1 MLRSVNLG
9 AARRI
14 QVASASRIPFG
25 RAYASPSTPRSK
37 PSVAAVEAHD
47 YAPPAFMT
55 MPRAEPEAHKFN
67 PLPAS
72 PHLHKVPSILLPPP
86 LPADARDGNQLNAEL
101 YRPTS
106 ALDTVSLLSIC
117 AARSEFVPR
126 AYQIFQSLLLEVEK
140 RTAVMPRTQVWANVI
155 HGVAQLCKPAT
166 TIAGEKVTELW
177 RFRTLNL
184 IKMWEKMN
192 DCEPGNAALDKE
204 GILVYRAW
212 FSALVK
218 VNGQL
223 DPIIP
228 YIEDPRIGLD
238 QMISGMSRDDVARA
252 LDQLKSY
259 SAKHLLDWLDKQV
272 VEVQGLERKKRE
284 VRESDIVPEV
294 KPVLEKVKEKKRAT
308 ASTPAAEIRGS
319 TATDPHAMQAR
330 WTIDNLRSA
339 LAPINEEMT
348 AYNRQYAL
356 EKSSYAAAEADLQR
370 AAEQLA
376 SIGQQGEDMRL
387 QRNVLQGHMHRWHVA
402 LTEQLVQQIRGLT
415 DRVLAKDDG
424 DDLVHKWSASREMK
438 DKDLMVYLNVLP
450 PKRLALI
457 TILEVMRMVG
467 SGGIVDGMKALRGMI
482 AVGRAV
488 EMEHRADAI
497 RSVAGADSAIW
508 AKALDPVSNKPT
520 RANIDKLWSKIGSEV
535 EAQQLFEPGENATP
549 QEALRSVWTPPWS
562 QLAAMSVGSY
572 LIKSLIQVS
581 TVTRHATDPRT
592 GEKHSETQP
601 AFSHVYEY
609 VRGKKLGVIKVNPEV
624 AKRLGQDSV
633 RQVIHPKHL
642 PMLIEPRK
650 WVRWDDGM
658 YLDTNVEIMR
668 FKDSIEQKN
677 HIAAASEQGYLEPI
691 FHGLE
696 VLSGTP
702 WRINR
707 KVFDTVLEAWN
718 SGVGIADIP
727 AAPENC
733 DYTLP
738 EKPASAAT
746 DPGARAAYHERMKA
760 VLLQQRKDH
769 GERCKFNYNLEIAR
783 AYLNDV
789 FYIPHNMDFRGRAY
803 PIPPHL
809 SPVGDDLCRGLLTF
823 GISKPLGKTGL
834 KWLQI
839 HLANVY
845 GFDKASFEERAQFA
859 RDHEADVFD
868 SADNPLTGNRWWL
881 QAEDPWQ
888 CLATCFE
895 LAAALRSPNPETFE
909 SSIPVHQDG
918 TCNGMQH
925 YAALGGD
932 VRGAKAVNLER
943 GDRPADIYTGVA
955 DLVNAAIEEDRK
967 AGLPMALLI
976 EGDLGRKVVKQTV
989 MTTVYGVTFIG
1000 AREQIARQLV
1010 ARGGIHAEDIYPVS
1024 AYVARKVLAS
1034 IGDLFSGAR
1043 AIQDWLTLCAR
1054 LIARS
1059 IPASRLLQATEAV
1072 ELPPGKGRTKAN
1084 LAKMDEKT
1092 RRETTKARN
1101 LAKELMTAVAWTTP
1115 LGLPVVQPYRKGA
1128 KKQVMTS
1135 LQTVY
1140 ITDPHQMTEVAP
1152 MKQATAFPPNYIHS
1166 LDATHMLLT
1175 ASACNSS
1182 GITFA
1187 SVHDSYWTHAST
1199 VEAMSEQIRK
1209 QFIHLHSDDLI
1220 GSLRKQFLE
1229 QYGDNAI
1236 PVSNARLIESAKER
1250 NEKRAAE
1257 GHPSRSP
1264 PVHGAKPKV
1273 DMMAAEAD
1281 EAFEESDDGD
1291 IDEADGPSEVKE
1303 NSPVLLSPEE
1313 IAEIGTYKGNDE
1325 VTVNGVKFI
1334 KLRALLPPAP
1344 PRGQFDVKRI
1354 QDSAYFFS

>member
-1 MLRSVNLG
+1 M
-9 AARRI
+9 
-14 QVASASRIPFG
+14 
-25 RAYASPSTPRSK
+25 
-37 PSVAAVEAHD
+37 
-47 YAPPAFMT
+47 
-55 MPRAEPEAHKFN
+55 
-67 PLPAS
+67 
-72 PHLHKVPSILLPPP
+72 
-86 LPADARDGNQLNAEL
+86 
-101 YRPTS
+101 
-106 ALDTVSLLSIC
+106 
-117 AARSEFVPR
+117 
-126 AYQIFQSLLLEVEK
+126 
-140 RTAVMPRTQVWANVI
+140 
-155 HGVAQLCKPAT
+155 
-166 TIAGEKVTELW
+166 
-177 RFRTLNL
+177 
-184 IKMWEKMN
+184 
-192 DCEPGNAALDKE
+192 
-204 GILVYRAW
+204 
-212 FSALVK
+212 
-218 VNGQL
+218 NGQL
-223 DPIIP
+223 DPIIE

-238 QMISGMSRDDVARA
+238 SMIAGMSRDDVAKA
-252 LDQLKSY
+252 LDQLKTY

-272 VEVQGLERKKRE
+272 IEVQGLERKKRE
-284 VRESDIVPEV
+284 VRESDIIPEV
-294 KPVLEKVKEKKRAT
+294 APVLEKVKTKKRT
-308 ASTPAAEIRGS
+308 LSSMPKELRGT
-319 TATDPHAMQAR
+319 TATDPIAMQAR
-330 WTIDNLRSA
+330 WTIDNLRTA
-339 LAPINEEMT
+339 LKPINEEMT

-356 EKSSYAAAEADLQR
+356 EKSSYAAAEADLER

-376 SIGQQGEDMRL
+376 NIGQQGEDMRL

-402 LTEQLVQQIRGLT
+402 LTEFLTQDVRGMT
-415 DRVLAKDDG
+415 ERVLASNDVDAQP
-424 DDLVHKWSASREMK
+424 HKWSSTTEMK
-438 DKDLMVYLNVLP
+438 ERDLMVYLNVLP

-457 TILEVMRMVG
+457 TILELMRMVG
-467 SGGIVDGMKALRGMI
+467 SGGIVDGMKTLRGMI

-488 EMEHRADAI
+488 ELEHRADVI
-497 RSVAGADSAIW
+497 RSVAGADSTIW
-508 AKALDPVSNKPT
+508 AKTLDPNSNKPT

-535 EAQQLFEPGENATP
+535 EAQELFEPGENATP

-562 QLAAMSVGSY
+562 QMVSMSVGSY
-572 LIKSLIQVS
+572 LIKALTKVS
-581 TVTRHATDPRT
+581 TVTRHAIDPET
-592 GEKHSETQP
+592 KEKHSETQP
-601 AFSHVYEY
+601 AFSHGYEY
-609 VRGKKLGVIKVNPEV
+609 VRGKKLGVIKVNPAV
-624 AKRLGQDSV
+624 ANRLGQDSV

-642 PMLIEPRK
+642 PMLVEPRK
-650 WVRWDDGM
+650 WHRWDDGM
-658 YLDTNVEIMR
+658 YLNTNVEVMR
-668 FKDSIEQKN
+668 FKDSVEQKN
-677 HIAAASEQGYLEPI
+677 HIATASERGYLDSV

-718 SGVGIADIP
+718 CGDGIADIP
-727 AAPENC
+727 AAPEKC
-733 DYTLP
+733 DYSMP
-738 EKPASAAT
+738 EKPANAAT
-746 DPGARAAYHERMKA
+746 DPAARAAYHERMKA
-760 VLLQQRKDH
+760 VLLQQKKDH

-845 GFDKASFEERAQFA
+845 GFDKASFEERAQFS
-859 RDHEADVFD
+859 RDHEADIFD
-868 SADNPLTGNRWWL
+868 SVDNPLSGNRWWL
-881 QAEDPWQ
+881 KAEDPWQ

-895 LAAALRSPNPETFE
+895 LAGALRSPNPETYE

-955 DLVNAAIEEDRK
+955 DLVNATIEEDRK

-976 EGDLGRKVVKQTV
+976 EGELGRKVVKQTV

-1000 AREQIARQLV
+1000 AREQIARQLI
-1010 ARGGIHAEDIYPVS
+1010 ARGGIHPEDIYPVS

-1054 LIARS
+1054 LVARS
-1059 IPASRLLQATEAV
+1059 IPASRLLQATQV
-1072 ELPPGKGRTKAN
+1072 PDKIPKGRKKNIHLDERARKEQLKA
-1084 LAKMDEKT
+1084 K
-1092 RRETTKARN
+1092 N

-1175 ASACNSS
+1175 AVACRQE
-1182 GITFA
+1182 GVTFA

-1199 VEAMSEQIRK
+1199 VEMMSDRIRSK
-1209 QFIHLHSDDLI
+1209 FIELHSDDLI
-1220 GSLRKQFLE
+1220 GALRNQFLE
-1229 QYGDNAI
+1229 QYGDHAI
-1236 PVSNARLIESAKER
+1236 PVTNARLIESAKER
-1250 NEKRAAE
+1250 SEKRAAE
-1257 GHPSRSP
+1257 GQLVGRAGP
-1264 PVHGAKPKV
+1264 PVHGATPKF
-1273 DMMAAEAD
+1273 DMLAGDVAAEAAEAYKTENEDDMDADAD
-1281 EAFEESDDGD
+1281 EPVEIKDDS
-1291 IDEADGPSEVKE
+1291 EA
-1303 NSPVLLSPEE
+1303 LLSA
-1313 IAEIGTYKGNDE
+1313 AELAELGTYSGNGSDE

-1334 KLRALLPPAP
+1334 KLRALLPPTP
-1344 PRGQFDVKRI
+1344 PRGQFDVQRI
-1354 QDSAYFFS
+1354 KDSAYFFS